1 MPSSFWFIVS
11 NSALFCGLVHISEIR
26 FPELDIRFIAIND
39 GVDSENQSSDD
50 FTPFRNIMN
59 EWYTRDISKKVRAV
73 IQAKGMS
80 GKRLGSQT
88 PYGYLKGK
96 DGTLIVDE
104 ETAPVVR
111 LIYELCSVGN
121 GPGKIARILRERQI
135 NTPRTMDFLRTGRS
149 DHYDPTDPFGWT
161 SATIA
166 GILEK
171 REYLGHTV
179 NFKTTRK
186 SFKSK
191 RIVHNPQ
198 EKQVMFE
205 NTHEPIVDVELWDVV
220 QKIRE
225 QRHRPIRTGETGL
238 FSGLVFCADCGS
250 RLNLHRSTAKGKTRF
265 SYICNKYRNSRGVQL
280 CTAHYIRDDVLED
293 LVLDNLR
300 KVIAYVQD
308 YEDEFVQEIIGRSM
322 NEQAKQLATTKRQFE
337 QQTQRISKIDAII
350 QQLYEDNISG
360 KLTDERF
367 SRMCSTYEKEQKE
380 LEASTAELQKAME
393 TCSSKETDVNSFL
406 KVVRSYTEPERLTP
420 EILRMFVEKIVLHEG
435 DSSSGQRI
443 QQVDIHYNF
452 VGQINMSIETAKTR
466 RKPGGICPTQSQG
479 A

>member
-1 MPSSFWFIVS
+1 MF
-11 NSALFCGLVHISEIR
+11 
-26 FPELDIRFIAIND
+26 
-39 GVDSENQSSDD
+39 
-50 FTPFRNIMN
+50 N
-59 EWYTRDISKKVRAV
+59 EWYAKDISKKIRAV
-73 IQAKGMS
+73 VRAKGMS

-96 DGTLIVDE
+96 NGELIVDE

-111 LIYELCSVGN
+111 LIYELCSAGN
-121 GPGKIARILRERQI
+121 GPGKIARMLRERKI

-149 DHYDPTDPFGWT
+149 DRYDPNDPFGWT

-166 GILEK
+166 GILGK

-191 RIVHNPQ
+191 RVIHNPE
-198 EKQVMFE
+198 EKQVIFE
-205 NTHEPIVDVELWDVV
+205 DTHEAIIDAELWDVV

-225 QRHRPIRTGETGL
+225 QRHRPVRTGETGL

-265 SYICNKYRNSRGVQL
+265 SYICNKYRNSRGVYL
-280 CTAHYIRDDVLED
+280 CTAHYIRDYVLED

-300 KVIAYVQD
+300 RVIAYARD
-308 YEDEFVQEIIGRSM
+308 YENEFVQEIVGKTLS
-322 NEQAKQLATTKRQFE
+322 EQTKQLTAAKRQLA

-350 QQLYEDNISG
+350 QQLYEDNLSG

-367 SRMCSTYEKEQKE
+367 SKMCLTYEQEQKE
-380 LEASTAELQKAME
+380 LAASTDELEKEME
-393 TCSSKETDVNSFL
+393 LCGAKEVNVKSFL
-406 KVVRSYTEPERLTP
+406 KMVRSYIEPEQLTP
-420 EILRMFVEKIVLHEG
+420 EVLRMFVEKIVLHEG

-443 QQVDIHYNF
+443 QQVDIYYNF
-452 VGQINMSIETAKTR
+452 VGQINMSMETVKTR
-466 RKPGGICPTQSQG
+466 KKPGTMSTIQSRG

>member
-1 MPSSFWFIVS
+1 
-11 NSALFCGLVHISEIR
+11 
-26 FPELDIRFIAIND
+26 
-39 GVDSENQSSDD
+39 
-50 FTPFRNIMN
+50 
-59 EWYTRDISKKVRAV
+59 
-73 IQAKGMS
+73 MS

-96 DGTLIVDE
+96 NGELIVDE

-111 LIYELCSVGN
+111 LIYELCSAGN

-191 RIVHNPQ
+191 RVIHNPE
-198 EKQVMFE
+198 EKQVIFE
-205 NTHEPIVDVELWDVV
+205 DTHEAIIDAELWDVV

-225 QRHRPIRTGETGL
+225 QRHRPVRTGETGL

-265 SYICNKYRNSRGVQL
+265 SYICNKYRNSRGVYL
-280 CTAHYIRDDVLED
+280 CTPHYIRDNVLED

-300 KVIAYVQD
+300 RVIAYARD
-308 YEDEFVQEIIGRSM
+308 YENEFVQEIVGKALS
-322 NEQAKQLATTKRQFE
+322 EQTKQLTATKRQLA

-380 LEASTAELQKAME
+380 LVASTDELEKEME
-393 TCSSKETDVNSFL
+393 LYGAKEVNVKSFL
-406 KVVRSYTEPERLTP
+406 KMVRSYIEPEQLTP
-420 EILRMFVEKIVLHEG
+420 EVLRMFVEKIVLHEG
-435 DSSSGQRI
+435 DRSSGQRI
-443 QQVDIHYNF
+443 QQVDIYYNF
-452 VGQINMSIETAKTR
+452 VGQINMSMETVKTR
-466 RKPGGICPTQSQG
+466 KKPGTMSTIQSRG